1 MSEIQ
6 IISLFEKIL
15 DKSSIITGENLK
27 SRFYHIWKTDIH
39 LESICLLLP
48 KDTDQVSA
56 ILKICNDNNQEIVS
70 IYINPTQFNNKEDL
84 KAYPRNIDKDLEKLR
99 GFKDIIVYNPS
110 DNDVYDKM
118 TSKDYD
124 FDELGKVMEGKYRPG
139 HFNGVATIVQKLFT
153 MFKPN
158 NAYFGEKD
166 FQQLL
171 IIKALVKKLKLRI
184 KIIGCETIRDKFGL
198 ALSSRNNLMSKE
210 EKGDAREIN
219 KLLFKAKKMY
229 ISYSVEEIREKVK
242 EKLNSLNCCKLEYFE
257 IDDLGRYSKFLV
269 EDGKRIFIACW
280 IGKTRL
286 IDNIPI

>member
-1 MSEIQ
+1 MRV
-6 IISLFEKIL
+6 F
-15 DKSSIITGENLK
+15 SSNKELLK
-27 SRFYHIWKTDIH
+27 SINNQGLIGIVPTMGSLHDGH
-39 LESICLLLP
+39 LSLVKKALN
-48 KDTDQVSA
+48 DNDQV
-56 ILKICNDNNQEIVS
+56 IVS

-99 GFKDIIVYNPS
+99 DFKNIIVYTPS
-110 DNDVYDKM
+110 DNDVYSKM

-124 FDELGKVMEGKYRPG
+124 FDELGKVMEGKYRTG
-139 HFNGVATIVQKLFT
+139 HFNGVATIVDKLFT

-171 IIKALVKKLKLRI
+171 IIKALVKKLKLGI
-184 KIIGCETIRDKFGL
+184 NIIGGETIRDKFGL

-219 KLLFKAKKMY
+219 KLLYKAKKMY
-229 ISYSVEEIREKVK
+229 LIYSVEEIREKVK
-242 EKLNSLNCCKLEYFE
+242 EELDSLKCCKLEYFE

-269 EDGKRIFIACW
+269 EDGRRIFIACW

>member
-1 MSEIQ
+1 MRV
-6 IISLFEKIL
+6 F
-15 DKSSIITGENLK
+15 SSNKELLK
-27 SRFYHIWKTDIH
+27 SINNQSLIGIVPTMGSLHAGH
-39 LESICLLLP
+39 LSLVKKALN
-48 KDTDQVSA
+48 DNDQV
-56 ILKICNDNNQEIVS
+56 IVS

-84 KAYPRNIDKDLEKLR
+84 TAYPRNIDEDLEKLR
-99 GFKDIIVYNPS
+99 DFKDIIVYTPS
-110 DNDVYDKM
+110 DDDVYNKM

-139 HFNGVATIVQKLFT
+139 HFNGVATIVEKLFK

-166 FQQLL
+166 FQQLQ
-171 IIKALVKKLKLRI
+171 IIKALVKKLKLRV

-210 EKGDAREIN
+210 ENGDAREIN

-229 ISYSVEEIREKVK
+229 TSYSIEEIREKVK
-242 EKLNSLNCCKLEYFE
+242 EKLNSLKCCKLEYFE